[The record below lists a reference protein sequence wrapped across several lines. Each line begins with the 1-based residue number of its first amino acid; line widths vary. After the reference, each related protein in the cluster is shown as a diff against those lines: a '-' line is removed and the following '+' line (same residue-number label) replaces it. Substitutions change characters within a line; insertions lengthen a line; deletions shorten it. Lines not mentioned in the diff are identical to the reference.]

1 MDHSSLF
8 SLKSLAVFRTL
19 FENGTTTK
27 TASIL
32 GITQSGVSRS
42 LAQLEDTTGLLLFIR
57 QKNKLIATPEAEEL
71 YKEVLQLSFSI
82 DELRHSVAA
91 LREFGASRMRIATI
105 PGLAFGFVP
114 QLISK
119 MLRLNSKL
127 NIYFDV
133 MSSNEV
139 VRSVDAGMFDLGF
152 VTLPAKNSEL
162 QVDTLVKTE
171 AICLLPKGHSL
182 AVNQKID
189 VKDLVGQH
197 LVIPNQPN
205 IAADQLLESIEKHGV
220 HISGKTE
227 ANISA
232 ICALVANNVGISV
245 INPITASDLAHKN
258 TISKP
263 FEPSINYSFGLIYKK
278 RWRGNK
284 LIKMI
289 HDSLELGKLNLAVS
303 KSLPKNLSIISQ

>member
-1 MDHSSLF
+1 MSNSSLF

-42 LAQLEDTTGLLLFIR
+42 LAQLEDSTGLLLFIR

-71 YKEVLQLSFSI
+71 YREVLQLSFSI
-82 DELRHSVAA
+82 DELRHSVMA
-91 LREFGASRMRIATI
+91 LREFGASRIRIATI

-114 QLISK
+114 QLIAK
-119 MLRLNSKL
+119 ILKTNSKL
-127 NIYFDV
+127 NIYCDV
-133 MSSNEV
+133 MSSNEI
-139 VRSVDAGMFDLGF
+139 VRSVEAGIFDIGF
-152 VTLPAKNSEL
+152 VTLPAKKNEL

-171 AICLLPKGHSL
+171 AVCLLPKDHPLTKNKTVQITDL
-182 AVNQKID
+182 A
-189 VKDLVGQH
+189 GQH

-205 IAADQLLESIEKHGV
+205 IAADKLLENIENHGV
-220 HISGKTE
+220 QISGKTE

-232 ICALVANNVGISV
+232 ICALVANNAGVSV

-258 TISKP
+258 TVTKP
-263 FEPSINYSFGLIYKK
+263 FKPSIHYSFALIYKK
-278 RWRGNK
+278 HWSGNQ
-284 LIKMI
+284 LINMI
-289 HDSLELGKLNLAVS
+289 HESIGLATADSA
-303 KSLPKNLSIISQ
+303 

>member
-1 MDHSSLF
+1 MRSSDLF

-42 LAQLEDTTGLLLFIR
+42 LAQFEEATGLLLFIR

-71 YKEVLQLSFSI
+71 YKEVLQLSFNI
-82 DELRHSVAA
+82 DELRHSVLA
-91 LREFGASRMRIATI
+91 LREFGASRIRITSI

-114 QLISK
+114 HLIAK
-119 MLRLNSKL
+119 MLKLNSKL

-171 AICLLPKGHSL
+171 AICLLPKGHAL
-182 AVNQKID
+182 ADKQTIEVQ
-189 VKDLVGQH
+189 DLTGQH

-205 IAADQLLESIEKHGV
+205 IAADQLLASIEKHGV
-220 HISGKTE
+220 NISGKTE

-232 ICALVANNVGISV
+232 ICGLVANNVGISV

-258 TISKP
+258 TITKP
-263 FEPSINYSFGLIYKK
+263 FEPSIHYSFGLVYKK
-278 RWRGNK
+278 HWHANK

-289 HDSLELGKLNLAVS
+289 HDCLALEY
-303 KSLPKNLSIISQ
+303 